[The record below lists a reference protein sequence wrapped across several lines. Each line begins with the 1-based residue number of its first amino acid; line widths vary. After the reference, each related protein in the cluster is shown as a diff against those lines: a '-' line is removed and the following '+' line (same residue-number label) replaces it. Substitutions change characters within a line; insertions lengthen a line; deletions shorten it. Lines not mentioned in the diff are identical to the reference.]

1 MWINVTLK
9 PGVFASLKVF
19 AWGVGMLQN
28 KIRCTRMDDDES
40 KKYTTINTSKGLFH
54 YDEQLPFGVSS
65 APSIFQK

>member
-1 MWINVTLK
+1 
-9 PGVFASLKVF
+9 
-19 AWGVGMLQN
+19 MLQN